1 MEGVVTLPPVL
12 SALGY
17 TFTFRSVQ
25 LTATTEILKATS
37 DSNCILTSGAKAYD
51 TASAVG
57 LVSMGSGTIRTFISD
72 GSFWVQI

>member
-1 MEGVVTLPPVL
+1 M
-12 SALGY
+12 
-17 TFTFRSVQ
+17 Q